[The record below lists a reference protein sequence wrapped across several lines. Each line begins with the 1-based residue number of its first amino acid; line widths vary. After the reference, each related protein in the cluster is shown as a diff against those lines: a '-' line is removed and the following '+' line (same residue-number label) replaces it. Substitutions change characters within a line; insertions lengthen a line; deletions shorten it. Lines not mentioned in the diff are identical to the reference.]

1 MATSPVTP
9 AATHPSFFA
18 KAGTWLLKIGNA
30 IKHGVQKVAGEAP
43 AVTAELQKVAPTA
56 EALSNLF
63 LPGSG
68 SFEAH
73 LLDTWGVLASAVD
86 TAGQAAEANGVSVTL
101 DAQLVAEIKSF
112 LPSVK
117 QFFAPN
123 AGPAPAAK

>member
-18 KAGTWLLKIGNA
+18 KAATWLLKIGQT
-30 IKHGVQKVAGEAP
+30 IKNGIVKVAGEAP

-68 SFEAH
+68 SFEQH
-73 LLDTWGVLASAVD
+73 ILDVWGVVASAAD
-86 TAGQAAEANGVSVTL
+86 TAGEAAAANGVSITL

-123 AGPAPAAK
+123 AGPAPASK